1 MGLEILLKACWR
13 HRVRILVGVVV
24 GAVIAGA
31 ASSLMSPK
39 YDSSTDVAVAAVFP
53 SAEVTPSGNQAA
65 YSLQPDRYVATQI
78 ELLLSQAS
86 AARVASELHLT
97 TDAVRSAVKV
107 AQLGKSDVVRVTT
120 SAGTP
125 GISAEIARHLVDN
138 YVATVAVG
146 VQGQYKLAVAA
157 VDAQLA
163 SVATQTNDT
172 RAQLN
177 TRAAK
182 PALKGDPLQQRLLE
196 LQTQTSQLT
205 VQRQGLLVQSRTA
218 TTSTRVVS
226 VASAN
231 PKAVGVG
238 RTSLAVYGG
247 VLGLAVVLCSVALT
261 TTPGRVLDIERTGD
275 IDGVPILGVLNRRR
289 RLGSLPGR
297 ARGTERAY
305 VRNRRVA
312 GELARI
318 VQLKGPVLIAVPGG
332 ARSARRVKALVGS
345 LVSNQV
351 GMSVRVPA
359 AKPQGVA
366 LPSASAKGAAT
377 GEATAVAVRID
388 PAQDPVTVAS
398 LVSLLQHQP
407 PEQVVVLAVDV
418 ERMRQ
423 VEVDEVL
430 ASLRPFGA
438 DLLGI
443 VGYR

>member
-13 HRVRILVGVVV
+13 HRLRIVVGVIV
-24 GAVIAGA
+24 GALIAGA
-31 ASSLMSPK
+31 ASTLMSPK
-39 YDSSTDVAVAAVFP
+39 YESSTDVAVAAVFP
-53 SAEVTPSGNQAA
+53 SSEVAPSGDQAS

-78 ELLLSQAS
+78 ELLLSRAT
-86 AARVASELHLT
+86 AARVADELHLT
-97 TDAVRSAVKV
+97 TDVVRGAVTV

-120 SAGTP
+120 SSGSP
-125 GISAEIARHLVDN
+125 RMSADIARHLVDN
-138 YVATVAVG
+138 YVATVGVG
-146 VQGQYKLAVAA
+146 VQGQYKLALAA

-172 RAQLN
+172 RALLN
-177 TRAAK
+177 KNAGK

-226 VASAN
+226 DASAN
-231 PKAVGVG
+231 AKAVGIG
-238 RTSLAVYGG
+238 ATSLVAYGG

-261 TTPGRVLDIERTGD
+261 TTPGRSIDLEGTGD
-275 IDGVPILGVLNRRR
+275 VDGVPILGVLNRRR
-289 RLGSLPGR
+289 RFSRLPGR

-312 GELARI
+312 GELSRI
-318 VQLKGPVLIAVPGG
+318 VQLKGPVLVAVPGG
-332 ARSARRVKALVGS
+332 ARSARRVKKLIGP
-345 LVSNQV
+345 LVSDGAQ
-351 GMSVRVPA
+351 MSVRGASPVH
-359 AKPQGVA
+359 QGVA
-366 LPSASAKGAAT
+366 LASASGA
-377 GEATAVAVRID
+377 GVATAVAVRTD
-388 PAQDPVTVAS
+388 PSRDLVTVEP
-398 LVSLLQHQP
+398 LVSLLQQQP
-407 PEQVVVLAVDV
+407 PEQVMVLAVDV
-418 ERMRQ
+418 ERLKP